1 MVEIK
6 QISIDGVVCFESHE
20 RRLVDN
26 CIGWLFAMGVAIKNS
41 GCSHPPIVYMF
52 SKYLSLRVLKTFKYL
67 HVDMVVW

>member
-1 MVEIK
+1 M
-6 QISIDGVVCFESHE
+6 
-20 RRLVDN
+20 DN